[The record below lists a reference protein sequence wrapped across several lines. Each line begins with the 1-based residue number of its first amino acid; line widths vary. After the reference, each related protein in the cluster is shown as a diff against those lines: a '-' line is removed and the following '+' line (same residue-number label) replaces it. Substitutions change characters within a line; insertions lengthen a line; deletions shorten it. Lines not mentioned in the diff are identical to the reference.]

1 MKKKCSWWL
10 IALGMHLLL
19 CVCLSLPWKFLEGM
33 YLGFLA
39 TFFILWG
46 LTLPAWSAC
55 IGVISFLN
63 GRKRGIKAGDIPTVV
78 LSAFI
83 LLAYVASAIGLWK
96 NITLNFVYI
105 AILSLTV
112 SLWMIAARRWFGNK
126 KRKTQQK

>member
-112 SLWMIAARRWFGNK
+112 SLWMIAALRWFRNK

>member
-112 SLWMIAARRWFGNK
+112 SLWMIAALRWFGNK

>member
-112 SLWMIAARRWFGNK
+112 SLWMIAALRWFRNK
-126 KRKTQQK
+126 K